1 MEKISLEGKYVRT
14 TKEMTGNGK
23 GTTLG
28 LKSVLK
34 ETSG

>member
-1 MEKISLEGKYVRT
+1 MEKISLEGKYLRT
-14 TKEMTGNGK
+14 TKEITENGK
-23 GTTLG
+23 RPTLG

>member
-1 MEKISLEGKYVRT
+1 MDEISLEGKYTRAI
-14 TKEMTGNGK
+14 KEITGNGME
-23 GTTLG
+23 TTLG